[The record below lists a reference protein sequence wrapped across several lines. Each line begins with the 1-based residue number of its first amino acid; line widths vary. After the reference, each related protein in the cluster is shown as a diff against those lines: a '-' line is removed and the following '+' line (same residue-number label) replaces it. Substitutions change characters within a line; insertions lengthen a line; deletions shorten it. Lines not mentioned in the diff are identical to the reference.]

1 MEFSGRSVDEAIF
14 HGLMEMGVTI
24 DEVEIETIQK
34 ATQGIFGFGAKN
46 AIVRLTERE
55 TPLVVDAEQL
65 KEEHRAEQAAERAA
79 RKENHFGRSD
89 RKPRKEGKE
98 EKRKDDR
105 RKGERRERRPV
116 AAVEENIAYSEEFAA
131 EQPACKF
138 LGEMLEKMNVPCKLS
153 AAEED
158 GGLRIRI
165 DTDTD
170 GLLIGRRGETLDA
183 LQYLVSLY
191 VNHGREDYL
200 RVTLDT
206 EGYRARRE
214 EALRGLARREAAKV
228 RSTGK
233 SVRME
238 PMNPYERRIL
248 HSALQ
253 DFAGVTT
260 YSEGEEPD
268 RFVIIAP
275 EE

>member
-1 MEFSGRSVDEAIF
+1 MMRHLQHA
-14 HGLMEMGVTI
+14 GLKIG
-24 DEVEIETIQK
+24 
-34 ATQGIFGFGAKN
+34 ARLNQGIFGFGAKN

-65 KEEHRAEQAAERAA
+65 RAEHRAEQTQERAS
-79 RKENHFGRSD
+79 RKENHFGRAE
-89 RKPRKEGKE
+89 RKPHKEVKG
-98 EKRKDDR
+98 EKRKES
-105 RKGERRERRPV
+105 RKGDRRERRNTAPV
-116 AAVEENIAYSEEFAA
+116 AENIPYSEEFAA

-138 LGEMLEKMNVPCKLS
+138 LAEMLERMNVPCKLS

-214 EALRGLARREAAKV
+214 EALRGLACREAAKV
-228 RSTGK
+228 RASGK
-233 SVRME
+233 PVHME
-238 PMNPYERRIL
+238 HMNPYERRIL

-253 DFAGVTT
+253 NFDGVTT

-268 RFVIIAP
+268 RFVVIAP